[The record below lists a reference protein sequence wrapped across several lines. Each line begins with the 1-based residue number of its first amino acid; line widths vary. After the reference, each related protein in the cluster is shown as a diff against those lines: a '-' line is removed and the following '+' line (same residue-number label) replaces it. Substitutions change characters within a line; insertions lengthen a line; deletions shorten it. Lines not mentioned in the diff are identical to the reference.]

1 MRRIGSRRSI
11 TKVVALGALAAVAV
25 LGTVRPGVTQSDEPK
40 ALGKEIENLKA
51 GQQKMQKDLD
61 EIKGLLRARPA
72 APAAPTEPEPSS
84 NVLNMDPK
92 AYFKGSKT
100 AKLVMVDFTDYQ

>member
-1 MRRIGSRRSI
+1 MRRIGSRSI

-25 LGTVRPGVTQSDEPK
+25 LGTVRPGVTQSDDPK

-61 EIKGLLRARPA
+61 EIKNLLRARPA
-72 APAAPTEPEPSS
+72 APPAAPGEPDPSS
-84 NVLNMDPK
+84 IVLNMDPK

>member
-1 MRRIGSRRSI
+1 MRGTRSRHWI

-25 LGTVRPGVTQSDEPK
+25 LGTVRPGVTQSPD

-61 EIKGLLRARPA
+61 EIKNLLKARPA
-72 APAAPTEPEPSS
+72 APAAPGEPDPSS
-84 NVLNMDPK
+84 IVLNMDPK
-92 AYFKGSKT
+92 AYFKGSKS